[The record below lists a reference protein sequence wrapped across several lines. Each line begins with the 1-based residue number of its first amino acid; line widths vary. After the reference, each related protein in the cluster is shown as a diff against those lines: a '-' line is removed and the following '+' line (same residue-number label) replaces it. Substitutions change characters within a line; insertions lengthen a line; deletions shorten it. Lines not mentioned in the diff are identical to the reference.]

1 MNASAENAA
10 RWKEMVLVSAKMMEH
25 ALQLQPRCDRIVQ
38 IGQVTFEF
46 HTEVTILRQSNIY
59 LERIIQIKFPEHK
72 T

>member
-1 MNASAENAA
+1 MNASAENVA

-25 ALQLQPRCDRIVQ
+25 ALQSQPRCVPIVQ

-46 HTEVTILRQSNIY
+46 HTEVTFLRQFDIY
-59 LERIIQIKFPEHK
+59 LERIVHIEFSEHK

>member
-10 RWKEMVLVSAKMMEH
+10 RWKQMVLVSAKMMEH
-25 ALQLQPRCDRIVQ
+25 ALQSQPRCVPIVQ

-46 HTEVTILRQSNIY
+46 HTEVTFLRQFDIY
-59 LERIIQIKFPEHK
+59 LERIVHIEFSEHK